1 MRRFFII
8 ERPMSFYFKLETTVP
23 LDPNKVLTFLDN
35 KKVSFRQDDPGTT
48 VFYMPGGSLRGVNVY
63 DEPNGL
69 SIGINAFTTRF
80 DALLTRDI
88 TIALAKLHA
97 CTVQPE
103 DLETPLQANEIL
115 GYCDDDWIA
124 ARQRESHFV
133 FSANPASDGDDPVIV
148 FGYARPFAVNKALI
162 ATYQT
167 EATDTDDALGL
178 IMEDAQILQE
188 IDQKEDIFVPQI
200 MEIAENKTNAKR
212 GLMHLFST
220 LTSPKRSEVRTG
232 FVLTEGVRTLTPVIA
247 AKGPIYAILGSD
259 TMPYHLVPMS
269 MLEDAARALRAR
281 EFCVGAFDLTL
292 SGQAYLD
299 LYDKGRPI

>member
-1 MRRFFII
+1 
-8 ERPMSFYFKLETTVP
+8 
-23 LDPNKVLTFLDN
+23 
-35 KKVSFRQDDPGTT
+35 
-48 VFYMPGGSLRGVNVY
+48 
-63 DEPNGL
+63 
-69 SIGINAFTTRF
+69 
-80 DALLTRDI
+80 
-88 TIALAKLHA
+88 
-97 CTVQPE
+97 VQPE
-103 DLETPLQANEIL
+103 DLETQLQANEIL

-167 EATDTDDALGL
+167 EATDTDGALDL

-188 IDQKEDIFVPQI
+188 IDQNEDIFVPQI
-200 MEIAENKTNAKR
+200 MEIAEN
-212 GLMHLFST
+212 
-220 LTSPKRSEVRTG
+220 
-232 FVLTEGVRTLTPVIA
+232 PVIA

-299 LYDKGRPI
+299 LYEKGRPI